1 MPKVIKMSLSISGLN
16 CFFAIIQIMISGA
29 NSSNAPTIFGSLTI
43 SRQSVLLKVMQ
54 DIFFSII
61 LKIAAFD

>member
-1 MPKVIKMSLSISGLN
+1 
-16 CFFAIIQIMISGA
+16 MISGA
-29 NSSNAPTIFGSLTI
+29 NSCDAPTIFGSLTI